1 MKIKAAVT
9 TKKDAPFEI
18 REVELAE
25 PKDHEILVKI
35 TACGVCHTD
44 DAARVQMIPVPLP
57 AVLGHEG
64 CGVVEEVGPGVTD
77 FNPGDKDGISTKDLE
92 PAKTNWARPIDTPPY
107 YGYYLRPGV
116 TFSYLSLAL
125 NEKAQ
130 VLKEDGTPFRN
141 IFAAGE
147 LTSGNVLGQGY
158 MAGFGMTIGTVFGRL
173 AGQEAVCLK

>member
-1 MKIKAAVT
+1 M
-9 TKKDAPFEI
+9 
-18 REVELAE
+18 
-25 PKDHEILVKI
+25 
-35 TACGVCHTD
+35 
-44 DAARVQMIPVPLP
+44 
-57 AVLGHEG
+57 
-64 CGVVEEVGPGVTD
+64 
-77 FNPGDKDGISTKDLE
+77 
-92 PAKTNWARPIDTPPY
+92 
-107 YGYYLRPGV
+107 

-130 VLKEDGTPFRN
+130 VLKKDGTPFRN

>member
-1 MKIKAAVT
+1 MVRACAPLHIDVMVEKPLATTYRDALEIDSLARKFGIDPAALEETVRDFNAHT
-9 TKKDAPFEI
+9 
-18 REVELAE
+18 
-25 PKDHEILVKI
+25 VK
-35 TACGVCHTD
+35 G
-44 DAARVQMIPVPLP
+44 
-57 AVLGHEG
+57 GN
-64 CGVVEEVGPGVTD
+64 